1 METHKMKIAIV
12 ILNWNGKELLERFLP
27 KLIKFSNK
35 SKIFVVDNN
44 STDNSIDFLTTH
56 YSNID
61 IITNK
66 SNLGYAQGYNIAL
79 QKIKADYYVLINSD
93 IEVTKDL

>member
-61 IITNK
+61 IITNN
-66 SNLGYAQGYNIAL
+66 SN
-79 QKIKADYYVLINSD
+79 
-93 IEVTKDL
+93 